1 MNLAVKKE
9 SRGLSAVLKAFGF
22 VGELRILFI
31 IAPIFRWDYRAQI
44 GRLVCIRVNG
54 KNIYALCVFRSIR
67 TAIPASF
74 GQAFRC
80 RPDKLIL
87 TSHDFLFT

>member
-1 MNLAVKKE
+1 MKKVRVDKNTRPLPEFRAERGVSVRVDVQDYEKMQERLELLEEVYKAEEQLA
-9 SRGLSAVLKAFGF
+9 
-22 VGELRILFI
+22 
-31 IAPIFRWDYRAQI
+31 
-44 GRLVCIRVNG
+44 NG
-54 KNIYALCVFRSIR
+54 CVFRSIR